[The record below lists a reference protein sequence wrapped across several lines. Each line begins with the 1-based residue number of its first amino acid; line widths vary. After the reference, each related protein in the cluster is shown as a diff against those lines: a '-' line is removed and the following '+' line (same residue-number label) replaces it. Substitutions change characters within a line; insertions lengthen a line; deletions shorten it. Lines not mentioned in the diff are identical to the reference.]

1 MINFEQELN
10 KEQQDVV
17 LNGDGPCLVLAGA
30 GSGKTRTITY
40 RVAYLLE
47 KGVAPENILLVT
59 FTNRAAQEMIERV
72 QRLMSFRAQPR
83 NPLNQEIPP
92 LASLSRND
100 TNILPWSGTFHHIA
114 NKILRIFATHLGYK
128 NNFTVLDADDSQA
141 LIKMCIKE
149 FKTTE
154 RFPSAKVVGAII
166 SFARNSQ
173 KSIEET
179 VEDKFSAWWHLSKTI
194 GDISSRYEQ
203 KKKEANAMD
212 FDDLLIN
219 LALLLNLPGI
229 QEKFSNQF
237 QYILVDEYQDTNK
250 LQANIID
257 RLAKIHRNI
266 LVVGDDAQSIYS
278 FRAADIKNILNF
290 EEKYPDAKIFRLE
303 TNYRSHQEILSLA
316 NGVIANNR
324 HQYPKKLKAIKAEG
338 IKPNLYPKNDQS
350 DEASFVV
357 KKINEL
363 IDQGTSPHHIAVLF
377 RAAHHSQMLEME
389 LAKAGILY
397 DYRGGLRFFDRA
409 HIKDVLGYLRIL
421 NNLSDSTAWLRVLLH
436 EEGVGS
442 SAAKKIIEAVQK
454 LENVDELKNLGQI
467 LGGKAQT
474 GFNNFL
480 KIFNVLLESYVPENN
495 PGDLVEAIINSRYS
509 EYLTSE
515 YLDSED
521 RKKDLE
527 QMATFAA
534 KHKNLSD
541 FLSEASLQE
550 SFAKSTTINQKQNE
564 QQKRLVLS
572 TIHQAKGL
580 EWEVVFIINIAN
592 DAFPNSRAMSEQN
605 GLEEE
610 RRLFYVAITRAKKH
624 LFLTY
629 PMSTESWGSTA
640 GPSLFLSEISQD
652 LIDDHSIL
660 SYKSTVFDN
669 DDGEIQYIPEDQP
682 FKITPGSFL
691 RNIDDL

>member
-1 MINFEQELN
+1 MINFEEALN
-10 KEQQDVV
+10 KEQLDVI

-47 KGVAPENILLVT
+47 KGTLPEQILLVT
-59 FTNRAAQEMIERV
+59 FTNRAAHEMIERV
-72 QRLMSFRAQPR
+72 QTL
-83 NPLNQEIPP
+83 
-92 LASLSRND
+92 
-100 TNILPWSGTFHHIA
+100 TNTEFPLPWSGTFHHIA
-114 NKILRIFATHLGYK
+114 NKILRQYAIHLGYK
-128 NNFTVLDADDSQA
+128 NNFNVLDADDSQA
-141 LIKMCIKE
+141 LIKLCIKE
-149 FKTTE
+149 FKTTDK
-154 RFPSAKVVGAII
+154 FPSAKIVGAIV

-179 VEDKFSAWWHLSKTI
+179 IEDRFSGWWHLSKTI
-194 GDISSRYEQ
+194 GDVASRYEQ
-203 KKKEANAMD
+203 KKKEANVMD

-219 LALLLNLPGI
+219 LALLLNIPGI
-229 QEKFSNQF
+229 QEKFAGQF

-257 RLAKIHRNI
+257 KLAKIHRNI

-316 NGVIANNR
+316 NGVIENNR
-324 HQYPKKLKAIKAEG
+324 QQYPKKLKAIKTDG
-338 IKPNLYPKNDQS
+338 VKPNLYPKNDQS

-357 KKINEL
+357 KKINEF
-363 IDQGTSPHHIAVLF
+363 IDQGTAPHHIAVLF

-409 HIKDVLGYLRIL
+409 HIKDVLSYLRIL
-421 NNLSDSTAWLRVLLH
+421 NNLSDTAAWLRILMH
-436 EEGVGS
+436 EEGIGPV
-442 SAAKKIIEAVQK
+442 AANKIIEAVQK
-454 LENVDELKNLGQI
+454 LERVEDLQLISDN
-467 LGGKAQT
+467 LGGKAKL
-474 GFNNFL
+474 GFKNFL
-480 KIFNVLLESYVPENN
+480 KIFSVLLEAYIPENN
-495 PGDLVEAIINSRYS
+495 PGDLIDALTSSRYS
-509 EYLTSE
+509 EFLATE
-515 YLDSED
+515 FLDSDD

-527 QMATFAA
+527 QMAAFAA
-534 KHKNLSD
+534 KHKTLAS
-541 FLSEASLQE
+541 FLTEASLQE
-550 SFAKSTTINQKQNE
+550 SFTKPTAINQKPSD

-580 EWEVVFIINIAN
+580 EWEAVFIINVAN
-592 DAFPNSRAMSEQN
+592 EAFPNSRAATEQN

-624 LFLTY
+624 LTLTY
-629 PMSTESWGSTA
+629 PMSTESWGSNA

-652 LIDDHSIL
+652 LIEDHSLL
-660 SYKSTVFDN
+660 SFKKTIFDN
-669 DDGEIQYIPEDQP
+669 DDDEIQYIPEDQP
-682 FKITPGSFL
+682 IKIKPGNFL

>member
-10 KEQQDVV
+10 KEQLAVV
-17 LNGDGPCLVLAGA
+17 QNGDGPCLVLAGA

-47 KGVAPENILLVT
+47 KGVPPEQILLVT
-59 FTNRAAQEMIERV
+59 FTNRAAHEMIERV
-72 QRLMSFRAQPR
+72 QTLTGTEQP
-83 NPLNQEIPP
+83 
-92 LASLSRND
+92 
-100 TNILPWSGTFHHIA
+100 LPWSGTFHHIA
-114 NKILRIFATHLGYK
+114 NKMLRQYATHLGYK

-149 FKTTE
+149 FKTTD
-154 RFPSAKVVGAII
+154 RFPSAKVVNSII

-173 KSIEET
+173 KGIEET
-179 VEDKFSAWWHLSKTI
+179 IEEKFSAWWHLSKTI
-194 GDISSRYEQ
+194 GDVFSRYEQ

-219 LALLLNLPGI
+219 LALLLNIPSI

-237 QYILVDEYQDTNK
+237 KYILVDEYQDTNK

-257 RLAKIHRNI
+257 KLAKIHRNI

-290 EEKYPDAKIFRLE
+290 EEKYPEAKTFRLE

-316 NGVIANNR
+316 NDVISNNR
-324 HQYPKKLKAIKAEG
+324 YQYPKELRAIKAEG
-338 IKPNLYPKNDQS
+338 IKPTLYPKNDQS
-350 DEASFVV
+350 DEAEFVV
-357 KKINEL
+357 KQINEL
-363 IDQGTSPHHIAVLF
+363 IKQGTPPHHIAVLF
-377 RAAHHSQMLEME
+377 RAASHSQLLEME
-389 LAKAGILY
+389 LAKTGILY

-409 HIKDVLGYLRIL
+409 HIKDVLSYLRIL
-421 NNLSDSTAWLRVLLH
+421 NNLADTAAWLRVLLR
-436 EEGVGS
+436 EEGIGP
-442 SAAKKIIEAVQK
+442 AAANKIIEAVQK
-454 LENVDELKNLGQI
+454 LEKVEDLKNLAQG
-467 LGGKAQT
+467 LGGKAQL

-480 KIFNVLLESYVPENN
+480 KIFEVLLEAYIPEND
-495 PGDLVEAIINSRYS
+495 PGDLIEAIITSRYS
-509 EYLTSE
+509 DYLTAE
-515 YLDSED
+515 YLDSDE

-527 QMATFAA
+527 QMAVFAT

-541 FLSEASLQE
+541 FLAEASLQE
-550 SFAKSTTINQKQNE
+550 SFAKPTNINQNPVE

-580 EWEVVFIINIAN
+580 EWEAVFIINVAN
-592 DAFPNSRAMSEQN
+592 DAFPNSRAVSEPN

-610 RRLFYVAITRAKKH
+610 RRLLYVAITRAKKH
-624 LFLTY
+624 LTLTY
-629 PMSTESWGSTA
+629 PMSTERWGAVA
-640 GPSLFLSEISQD
+640 GPSLFLSEMNQE

-660 SYKSTVFDN
+660 SYKSTVFN
-669 DDGEIQYIPEDQP
+669 NSDDDIQYIPEDQP
-682 FKITPGSFL
+682 FKIKPGSFL
-691 RNIDDL
+691 RDLDDL